1 MDIESQRFADTV
13 VLSAHGRVDDET
25 SEQLKDALLAQ
36 VDACEAE
43 GERLVIDL
51 GGVEYISSVGLR
63 ALMMAAKRV
72 RAPDAAQDAAR
83 DAVIVVASPS
93 SVVGEILEISRFHLM
108 IRIFDD
114 VPAAL
119 AALSPQ
125 AAEAYGAR

>member
-13 VLSAHGRVDDET
+13 VLSARGRVDHET
-25 SEQLKDALLAQ
+25 SEQLKNALLIQ
-36 VDACEAE
+36 VDSCEAD

-51 GGVEYISSVGLR
+51 SEVEYISSVGLR

-72 RAPDAAQDAAR
+72 QAQDA
-83 DAVIVVASPS
+83 VMVVAKPT
-93 SVVGEILEISRFHLM
+93 SVVREILEISRFHLM
-108 IRIFDD
+108 IRMFDD

>member
-13 VLSAHGRVDDET
+13 VLSARGRVDHET
-25 SEQLKDALLAQ
+25 SAGLRDALLAQ
-36 VDACEAE
+36 VDACEAD

-51 GGVEYISSVGLR
+51 GEVEYISSVGLR

-72 RAPDAAQDAAR
+72 QAQDA
-83 DAVIVVASPS
+83 VMVVARPT
-93 SVVGEILEISRFHLM
+93 SVVREILEISRFHLM
-108 IRIFDD
+108 IRMFDD